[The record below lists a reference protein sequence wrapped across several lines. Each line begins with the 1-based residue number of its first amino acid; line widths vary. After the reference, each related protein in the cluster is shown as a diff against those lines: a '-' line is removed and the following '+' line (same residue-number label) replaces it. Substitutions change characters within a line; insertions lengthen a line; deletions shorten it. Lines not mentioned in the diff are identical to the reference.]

1 MSSTLP
7 LRRERVDGGAILL
20 LVLLCAIWGLQQVT
34 VKLAVGGGLP
44 PIAQAAM
51 RSVLAGSCLLAWT
64 GWRRG
69 GRGIVALL
77 RIDRGF
83 WPGLLAAVLFAG
95 EFLALYPGLRLTS
108 ASRGV
113 LFLYTSPFFVALGA
127 HLLIPGERL
136 RPRQAVGLLVAF
148 AGVGVAF
155 ADGLL
160 SVHASGDPRGDALC
174 LLGGI
179 LWAATTL
186 LVKRSPVL
194 SHTEPGRV
202 LMFQLGGSVPLLAL
216 ASWLAGETLRLA
228 AVSPVAWLSLG
239 YSGMVVAFASYL
251 GWFWLVL
258 AYPAGRLAPFTFLT
272 PLFGILAGAL
282 ALHETVGATLLLGAA
297 GVAAGL
303 YLLNSR

>member
-1 MSSTLP
+1 MSGALP
-7 LRRERVDGGAILL
+7 LRRERVGGSAILL

-44 PIAQAAM
+44 PLAQAAM
-51 RSVLAGSCLLAWT
+51 RSVLAGGCLLIWT

-77 RIDRGF
+77 RIDRSF
-83 WPGLLAAVLFAG
+83 WPGLLAGTLFAG

-136 RPRQAVGLLVAF
+136 RPRQAAGLLVAF

-155 ADGLL
+155 TDGLL
-160 SVHASGDPRGDALC
+160 AASASGDPRGDALC

-186 LVKRSPVL
+186 LVKRNPAL
-194 SHTEPGRV
+194 SRTDAARV

-216 ASWLAGETLRLA
+216 ASWLAGETVGFP
-228 AVSPVAWLSLG
+228 AVSAVAWMSLA
-239 YSGMVVAFASYL
+239 YNGMVVAFASYL
-251 GWFWLVL
+251 AWFWLVL

-272 PLFGILAGAL
+272 PLFGILAGTL
-282 ALHETVGATLLLGAA
+282 VLHEAVGATLLLGAA

>member
-1 MSSTLP
+1 MSGTLP

-69 GRGIVALL
+69 GRGIAALL
-77 RIDRGF
+77 RIDRGC

-136 RPRQAVGLLVAF
+136 RPRQAAGLLVAF

-160 SVHASGDPRGDALC
+160 AVHASGDPRGDALC

-186 LVKRSPVL
+186 LVKRSPAL
-194 SHTEPGRV
+194 SRTDAARV

-216 ASWLAGETLRLA
+216 ASWLAGETVGFP
-228 AVSPVAWLSLG
+228 AVSAVAWVSLA

-282 ALHETVGATLLLGAA
+282 ALHETVGVTLLLGAA